1 MRRAHYGS
9 AGVFLLLVTSV
20 PAGIAG
26 TGGQNEPAAPPLAT
40 VSGRVTVLDKGNRL
54 ADDAAHAVV
63 WLATVGP
70 AAAAAEPPAGQ
81 PVRIVMADK
90 EFRPHQVIARVGIPV
105 AFPNTDPFNH
115 NVFSRSE
122 NGPFDLGRYGRGAEG
137 STIFGRPGVARVYCN
152 VHARMSAVVIVLD
165 NPYHA
170 QPSSDGRFGIDRVP
184 PGEYVLHAWH
194 ERTKEFAPRPVTI
207 TAAGLADVRVELD
220 AREYEFVQHLN
231 KYGQPYSQARRGRRY

>member
-1 MRRAHYGS
+1 MRGAHYGS
-9 AGVFLLLVTSV
+9 AGVVLLLVTSV

-26 TGGQNEPAAPPLAT
+26 TGGQNESAAPAVAT
-40 VSGRVTVLDKGNRL
+40 VSGRLTVLDKGNRL
-54 ADDAAHAVV
+54 ADDAAQAVV
-63 WLATVGP
+63 WLAAVGP
-70 AAAAAEPPAGQ
+70 PTVAPDPPA
-81 PVRIVMADK
+81 PRAVRIVMADK
-90 EFRPHQVIARVGIPV
+90 EFRPHQAVVRVGVPV

-122 NGPFDLGRYGRGAEG
+122 VGPFDLGRYGRGNEEFTTF
-137 STIFGRPGVARVYCN
+137 SRPGLVRVYCN

-165 NPYHA
+165 NPYYA
-170 QPSSDGRFGIDRVP
+170 QPATDGHFGIDRIP

-194 ERTKEFAPRPVTI
+194 ERAKEFPPRPVTV

-220 AREYEFVQHLN
+220 ARDYEFVQHVN